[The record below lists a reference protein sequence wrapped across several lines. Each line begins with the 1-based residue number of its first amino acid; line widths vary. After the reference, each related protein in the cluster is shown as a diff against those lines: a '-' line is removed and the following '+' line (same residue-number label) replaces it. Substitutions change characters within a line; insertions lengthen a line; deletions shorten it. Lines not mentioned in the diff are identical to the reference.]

1 MESSNE
7 NINENEEAFLKHLN
21 KEQKEAVK
29 YTKGPQIISAGA
41 GTGKTTVLTYKI
53 GYLIY
58 FKKIRPHKILALTF
72 TNKAANEIKERIKL
86 LIGEMNTRGLVIGT
100 FHSIFLR
107 ILRENIH
114 LIGTKYNKYFT
125 IREKKH
131 MKKEIKRIFDNFY
144 YIYERKK
151 EKEKGEEGQGK
162 NMLDLKEEENIMDF
176 DGILLNTYILFKKNK
191 ELLYKYQNMFD
202 YILIDEYQDTNNV
215 QFEII
220 KALAFKSQK
229 IFVIGDEN
237 QCIYQFRGSRIEN
250 INDFKLYFN
259 NVQISKLLINY
270 RSTENIVKCAN
281 SLISHNKNVFNLDLY
296 SLIKSNEKV
305 KIIRNAV
312 DDEEVNQ
319 IAFII
324 KEMVEKN
331 GCEYKDFCILYRA
344 NVQSFL
350 FEKNFLYRNI
360 PYITYKKIGI
370 FESMITKIIIN
381 YLQLIVNK
389 NNNTAFKYII
399 NKPKRGIG
407 DQTQKKNI

>member
-1 MESSNE
+1 MDSSNE
-7 NINENEEAFLKHLN
+7 NNINDNEEEFLKNLN

-29 YTKGPQIISAGA
+29 YIKGPQIISAGA

-58 FKKIRPHKILALTF
+58 FKKIRPYKILALTF

-86 LIGEMNTRGLVIGT
+86 LIGEMNTKGLVIGT

-162 NMLDLKEEENIMDF
+162 TMLDLKEEEKKYELALDYVIKKISFLHNEGISYEDYLKFDKLIEEDNTKGCSYFKKVYEEYCQNCEKENIMDF
-176 DGILLNTYILFKKNK
+176 DGILLNTYMLFKKNK
-191 ELLYKYQNMFD
+191 ELLSIYQNMFD

-220 KALAFKSQK
+220 KAIAFKSQK

-237 QCIYQFRGSRIEN
+237 Q
-250 INDFKLYFN
+250 
-259 NVQISKLLINY
+259 
-270 RSTENIVKCAN
+270 
-281 SLISHNKNVFNLDLY
+281 
-296 SLIKSNEKV
+296 
-305 KIIRNAV
+305 
-312 DDEEVNQ
+312 
-319 IAFII
+319 
-324 KEMVEKN
+324 
-331 GCEYKDFCILYRA
+331 
-344 NVQSFL
+344 
-350 FEKNFLYRNI
+350 
-360 PYITYKKIGI
+360 
-370 FESMITKIIIN
+370 
-381 YLQLIVNK
+381 
-389 NNNTAFKYII
+389 
-399 NKPKRGIG
+399 
-407 DQTQKKNI
+407 